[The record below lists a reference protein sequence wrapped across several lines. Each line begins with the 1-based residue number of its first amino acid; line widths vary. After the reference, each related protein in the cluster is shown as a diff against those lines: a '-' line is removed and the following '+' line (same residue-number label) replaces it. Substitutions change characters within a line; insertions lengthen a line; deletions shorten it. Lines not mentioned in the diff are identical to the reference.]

1 MLFTGGVILFFVGS
15 LIAATLG
22 NRRNDSVHDKVG
34 FSLAAIGGG
43 LVVGSITIYLG
54 GILP

>member
-1 MLFTGGVILFFVGS
+1 MLFTSGVILFFIGS

-34 FSLAAIGGG
+34 FALAALGGG
-43 LVVGSITIYLG
+43 MVVGSITIFLG
-54 GILP
+54 QVLP

>member
-1 MLFTGGVILFFVGS
+1 MLFTTGVILFFVGS

-34 FSLAAIGGG
+34 FGLAALGGG
-43 LVVGSITIYLG
+43 MVVGSITIYLG
-54 GILP
+54 SILP

>member
-1 MLFTGGVILFFVGS
+1 MLFTSGVILFFIGS

-43 LVVGSITIYLG
+43 LVAGSITIYLG
-54 GILP
+54 SILP

>member
-34 FSLAAIGGG
+34 FSLAALGAG
-43 LVVGSITIYLG
+43 LVAGSITIYLG
-54 GILP
+54 RVLP

>member
-34 FSLAAIGGG
+34 FSLAALGAG
-43 LVVGSITIYLG
+43 LVAGSITIYLG